1 MKRKISNKEQG
12 TQLAPSTSPPSTVFN
27 TLKNHKIFEREAKV
41 NIDQNINY
49 VRNINVDQ
57 KINFDQNLIYDQ
69 KINFDKNIYIV
80 IEISQI

>member
-1 MKRKISNKEQG
+1 M
-12 TQLAPSTSPPSTVFN
+12 
-27 TLKNHKIFEREAKV
+27 REAKV

-80 IEISQI
+80 IEILRKNISGQQKNKGAIVHHSHIICFCQN